1 MKPAEQKHC
10 LAEIAPTVAA
20 SLLTAAAGLS
30 SCEASYLRAF
40 GPGALHRV
48 AATEAASIGAATMAP
63 DGTIELRLRAAG
75 PGGMVG
81 EGFLT
86 YAPSDPQYAEILRH
100 LGGMKPGE
108 TKSVQPWPD
117 R

>member
-1 MKPAEQKHC
+1 MKPGQEHLPAKVA
-10 LAEIAPTVAA
+10 LAMGAA
-20 SLLTAAAGLS
+20 LLTAGANTSICAASNLRPFGL
-30 SCEASYLRAF
+30 
-40 GPGALHRV
+40 GALHRV
-48 AATEAASIGAATMAP
+48 AATEAASIGTATMAP
-63 DGTIELRLRAAG
+63 DGTIELRLRATG